1 MKSERFRRPR
11 QQLIIMQI
19 RTQTRAF
26 TLLELLVVLA
36 ISGLI
41 LVLIPPALD
50 NILPENRVRGA
61 ARDLA
66 AELRLC
72 RSRAIRTREE
82 TLLVLDVGEQ
92 TFQSADRGRGLNLP
106 EEATLSLT
114 TAESEMLSK
123 MRGAIRF
130 FPDGSSTGGQIR
142 LHYQSSEYVVDVNWL
157 TGQISIL

>member
-1 MKSERFRRPR
+1 M
-11 QQLIIMQI
+11 IH
-19 RTQTRAF
+19 RTQNRAF
-26 TLLELLVVLA
+26 TLIELLVVLA
-36 ISGLI
+36 IFGLV

-82 TLLVLDVGEQ
+82 ALLVLDVGEQ

-106 EEATLSLT
+106 EAATLNLT
-114 TAESEMLSK
+114 TAESEMLSEL
-123 MRGAIRF
+123 RGAIRF

-142 LHYQSSEYVVDVNWL
+142 LHYQSNEYVVDVNWL